1 MIEFC
6 ARTSTSDLPLAIH
19 SLHSTV
25 INVAPTFVEAVPTA
39 SSTATDPPVTAA
51 TDAVELRRRTVPR
64 KRNEL
69 NQRRS
74 LDFAKGLVSMLPT
87 PEETAVTRS
96 DDDDGGDH
104 GDLPTPPS
112 HSPPPLPSSRPPTIV
127 SSIMKPDY
135 ARSLE
140 SLHRI
145 KPLKAERS
153 VQFKSPDA
161 AAAEHDGQDAA
172 RHSGAIFQ
180 PIHVSRSNENL
191 LALLKPVPRYATQA
205 ALPTLSK
212 STQDLRSAASTADP
226 EFFAAAPMWS
236 ASSDDLMPADVDG
249 LRRSLRGYRRQR
261 RHPHDHTTPSGS
273 VRSLEQMPS
282 AGVDRCLQLV
292 REERMDGI
300 TVVGIVDAGTPDGV
314 PEQPEPV
321 DEPQRPPQ
329 PMPRKTV
336 VYVFDQRAD
345 EFVLEAKLAPTDV
358 TVTVKPPKP
367 ARMKFNF
374 FGFGASGPKATASTA
389 GPHVYGSQQIPS
401 AAQITQQQQE
411 LFRIRSMDDLME
423 TTSAASM
430 KAQGQGASSQR
441 RIAAGHATAGAVF
454 YVPSPI
460 VEAGVTNGICK
471 CGTTDP
477 ETQSIHSPNLRRC
490 CCCTCVVVVVVVVS
504 CVRSIPLG
512 RFVCFASVR
521 CVLLSRC
528 LLIDTNPLYLSHQ
541 AI

>member
-1 MIEFC
+1 MIELC
-6 ARTSTSDLPLAIH
+6 ASTSTSDLALAIH
-19 SLHSTV
+19 SPHPTA

-39 SSTATDPPVTAA
+39 SSSTATDPPVTAA

-87 PEETAVTRS
+87 PEETAATRS
-96 DDDDGGDH
+96 DDDDGSDH

-145 KPLKAERS
+145 KPLKGERS

-172 RHSGAIFQ
+172 RHSGALFQ

-226 EFFAAAPMWS
+226 EFFAAAAMWS

-261 RHPHDHTTPSGS
+261 RHPHAQSTPSGS
-273 VRSLEQMPS
+273 VRSLEQMPN

-300 TVVGIVDAGTPDGV
+300 TVVGSGDAGTPDGV

-321 DEPQRPPQ
+321 DEPQRPPL

-345 EFVLEAKLAPTDV
+345 EFVLEAKLAPTEATVV
-358 TVTVKPPKP
+358 TAKPPKP

-374 FGFGASGPKATASTA
+374 FGFGASGNKVTATNA

-401 AAQITQQQQE
+401 VAQITQQQQE
-411 LFRIRSMDDLME
+411 LFRIRSMDDLKE
-423 TTSAASM
+423 TT
-430 KAQGQGASSQR
+430 AQVQGGSSQR

-477 ETQSIHSPNLRRC
+477 ETQSIHTHQ
-490 CCCTCVVVVVVVVS
+490 TCAAAAANVLSSLSLVVFARFRLVALSVSLLLSLCPVVS
-504 CVRSIPLG
+504 L
-512 RFVCFASVR
+512 FV
-521 CVLLSRC
+521 
-528 LLIDTNPLYLSHQ
+528 D
-541 AI
+541 